1 MLITNTVEHIYGKG
15 KQRRE
20 GMEKSNGKTGV
31 VSRRTFLKGV
41 TGAGL
46 TGAAAALTG
55 CKSTGK
61 PAGGT
66 GWTPQQYNVPES
78 WPVQVRG
85 RVPIDPENPSI
96 VRDDK
101 KCILCG
107 QCIEAC
113 SKVQSVQGYY
123 ELPIKDDITCVNC
136 GQCTLWC
143 PTAAISERDD
153 VDKVITALNDKNLHV
168 VVQTAP
174 ATRVAVGEEFGLPP
188 GSIIEGKMVAALKK
202 MGFDGVFDTNF
213 TADLTI
219 MEEGTELV
227 ARVKNALSGG
237 HGRGEEGHHA
247 PTALPQFTS
256 CSPGWVKFCEYFYP
270 DLLEHMSTCKSPQQM
285 LGALAKT
292 YYAKKKGI
300 DPAKMV
306 SVSIMPCTAKKFE
319 AARPEMNSAGVK
331 NGNPKMMD
339 VDYAL
344 TTREL
349 ARMIKL
355 FRIDFTALKDRQYD
369 NIMGE
374 GTGAAVIFGN
384 TGGVM
389 EAAIRSG
396 YFLLTGQN
404 PPELLYNLE
413 PVRGLQG
420 VKKAALNVPGV
431 GELRVAIAHGL
442 GNARVLLDQLRED
455 KKNHREPRFHFIE
468 FMSCPGGCIGGG
480 GQPRTALPPSNA
492 VRQARLDSLYTMDA
506 KMYKKRLSHENKEV
520 QQIYAEFLGKPNSKL
535 AHELLHTTYTD
546 RGSHLTAKK
555 KA

>member
-1 MLITNTVEHIYGKG
+1 MGKSDDQ
-15 KQRRE
+15 KE
-20 GMEKSNGKTGV
+20 T
-31 VSRRTFLKGV
+31 VSRRAFLKGV
-41 TGAGL
+41 ASVGL
-46 TGAAAALTG
+46 TGTIAALTG
-55 CKSTGK
+55 CKNAGS
-61 PAGGT
+61 PAGGA
-66 GWTPQQYNVPES
+66 GWTPEQYNAPQG

-96 VRDDK
+96 VRDDR
-101 KCILCG
+101 KCVLCG

-136 GQCTLWC
+136 GQCSLWC
-143 PTAAISERDD
+143 PTAAITERDD
-153 VDKVITALNDKNLHV
+153 IPKVIKALKNKDLYV
-168 VVQTAP
+168 IVQTAP

-188 GSIIEGKMVAALKK
+188 GSIVQGKMVAALKK
-202 MGFDGVFDTNF
+202 MGFNGVFDTNF

-227 ARVKNALSGG
+227 TRVKAAMAGHVGSG
-237 HGRGEEGHHA
+237 EM
-247 PTALPQFTS
+247 ALPQFTS

-270 DLLEHMSTCKSPQQM
+270 DLLPHMSTCKSPQQM

-292 YYAKKKGI
+292 YYARKKGL
-300 DPAKMV
+300 DPARIV

-319 AARPEMNSAGVK
+319 AARPEMNSAGRA
-331 NGNPKMMD
+331 NGTPRMSD
-339 VDYAL
+339 VDYVL

-355 FRIDFTALKDRQYD
+355 HNIDLAALKDEEYD
-369 NIMGE
+369 TLMGE
-374 GTGAAVIFGN
+374 GTGAAVIFGS

-396 YFLLTGQN
+396 YFLLTGEK
-404 PPELLYNLE
+404 PPALLFDLE

-431 GELRVAIAHGL
+431 GELRVAISHGL

-455 KKNHREPRFHFIE
+455 KKNGREPRFHFIE

-480 GQPRTALPPSNA
+480 GQPRTALPPSDT
-492 VRQARLDSLYTMDA
+492 VRMRRLDSIYTMDA
-506 KMYKKRLSHENKEV
+506 KMSEKRLSHENEEV
-520 QQIYAEFLGKPNSKL
+520 KKIYAEFLDKPCSEL
-535 AHELLHTTYTD
+535 AHKLLHTTYLD
-546 RGSHLTAKK
+546 RGSKLTAKK
-555 KA
+555 A

>member
-1 MLITNTVEHIYGKG
+1 
-15 KQRRE
+15 
-20 GMEKSNGKTGV
+20 MEKSNGKTGA

-66 GWTPQQYNVPES
+66 GWTPQQYNVPEN

-113 SKVQSVQGYY
+113 NKVQSVQGYY

-136 GQCTLWC
+136 GQCSLWC

-153 VDKVITALNDKNLHV
+153 VDKVITALKDKNLHV
-168 VVQTAP
+168 IVQTAP

-202 MGFDGVFDTNF
+202 MGFHGVFDTNF

-227 ARVKNALSGG
+227 TRVKNALAGG
-237 HGRGEEGHHA
+237 HGGGEGGHHA
-247 PTALPQFTS
+247 PMALPQFTS

-300 DPAKMV
+300 DPAKIV

-319 AARPEMNSAGVK
+319 AARPEMNSAGIK
-331 NGNPKMMD
+331 NGNAKMID

-349 ARMIKL
+349 AKMMKI
-355 FRIDFTALKDRQYD
+355 FRIDLTTLKDQHYD

-374 GTGAAVIFGN
+374 GTGAAVIFGT

-404 PPELLYNLE
+404 PPELLFNLE

-420 VKKAALNVPGV
+420 VKKASLNVPGV
-431 GELRVAIAHGL
+431 GELRVAISHGL

-480 GQPRTALPPSNA
+480 GQPRTALPPSDA

-520 QQIYAEFLGKPNSKL
+520 QQIYTEFLGKPNSEL
-535 AHELLHTTYTD
+535 AHQLLHTKYTD
-546 RGSHLTAKK
+546 RGSQLTAKK

>member
-1 MLITNTVEHIYGKG
+1 VEHIYGKG
-15 KQRRE
+15 KQRRK
-20 GMEKSNGKTGV
+20 GMEKSNGKTGA

-46 TGAAAALTG
+46 TGVAAALTG

-66 GWTPQQYNVPES
+66 GWTPQQYNVPEN

-143 PTAAISERDD
+143 PTGAISERDD
-153 VDKVITALNDKNLHV
+153 VDKVIAALNDKNLHV
-168 VVQTAP
+168 IVQTAP
-174 ATRVAVGEEFGLPP
+174 ATRVAVGEEFGMPP

-202 MGFDGVFDTNF
+202 MGFKGVFDTNF
-213 TADLTI
+213 SADLTI

-227 ARVKNALSGG
+227 TRIKNALAGG
-237 HGRGEEGHHA
+237 HGGGEGGHHA
-247 PTALPQFTS
+247 PMALPQFTS
-256 CSPGWVKFCEYFYP
+256 CSPGWIKFCEYFYP

-292 YYAKKKGI
+292 YYAKKKRI
-300 DPAKMV
+300 DPKKIV

-319 AARPEMNSAGVK
+319 AARPEMNSAGIK
-331 NGNPKMMD
+331 NGDPKMID

-349 ARMIKL
+349 AKMIKL
-355 FRIDFTALKDRQYD
+355 FRIDFTALKDRRYD

-404 PPELLYNLE
+404 PPELLFNLE

-455 KKNHREPRFHFIE
+455 KKHHREPRFHFIE
-468 FMSCPGGCIGGG
+468 FMACPGGCIGGG
-480 GQPRTALPPSNA
+480 GQPRTALPPSDA
-492 VRQARLDSLYTMDA
+492 VRQARIDSLYVMDA
-506 KMYKKRLSHENKEV
+506 KIYKKRLSHENKEV
-520 QQIYAEFLGKPNSKL
+520 QQLYAEFLGKPNGEL
-535 AHELLHTTYTD
+535 AHELLHTKYTD